1 MVLCMVT
8 MLFSDIYLIELEI
21 KENGITDLARYAS
34 CIDLLLA
41 VDGEGQLR
49 TKLFNKRNDF
59 NFPVVGVNWDL
70 MVANALLLVMQRI
83 YATVKF
89 SIDAGNS

>member
-1 MVLCMVT
+1 MFGDYVVL
-8 MLFSDIYLIELEI
+8 IYLIELEI

-49 TKLFNKRNDF
+49 TKLYNKRNDF

-70 MVANALLLVMQRI
+70 MVANALLLVMRRI

-89 SIDAGNS
+89 SMDADNS

>member
-1 MVLCMVT
+1 

-49 TKLFNKRNDF
+49 TKLFNKKMISIF
-59 NFPVVGVNWDL
+59 Q
-70 MVANALLLVMQRI
+70 LLVSTGI
-83 YATVKF
+83 
-89 SIDAGNS
+89 

>member
-1 MVLCMVT
+1 MVT

-49 TKLFNKRNDF
+49 TKLFNKKMISIF
-59 NFPVVGVNWDL
+59 Q
-70 MVANALLLVMQRI
+70 LLVSTGI
-83 YATVKF
+83 
-89 SIDAGNS
+89 

>member
-49 TKLFNKRNDF
+49 TKLFNKKMISIF
-59 NFPVVGVNWDL
+59 Q
-70 MVANALLLVMQRI
+70 LLVSTGI
-83 YATVKF
+83 WWL
-89 SIDAGNS
+89 

>member
-1 MVLCMVT
+1 MVT

-49 TKLFNKRNDF
+49 TKLFNKKMISIF
-59 NFPVVGVNWDL
+59 Q
-70 MVANALLLVMQRI
+70 LLVSTGI
-83 YATVKF
+83 W
-89 SIDAGNS
+89 

>member
-1 MVLCMVT
+1 MVT

-34 CIDLLLA
+34 CIDLFLA

-49 TKLFNKRNDF
+49 TKLFNKKMISIF
-59 NFPVVGVNWDL
+59 Q
-70 MVANALLLVMQRI
+70 LLVSTGI
-83 YATVKF
+83 
-89 SIDAGNS
+89 